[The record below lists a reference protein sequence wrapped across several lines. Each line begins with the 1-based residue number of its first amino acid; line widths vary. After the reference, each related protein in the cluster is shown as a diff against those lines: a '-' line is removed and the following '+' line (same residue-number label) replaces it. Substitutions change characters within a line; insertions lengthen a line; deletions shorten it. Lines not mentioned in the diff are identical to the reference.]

1 MHIALFNIPAYG
13 HVTPT
18 LAVVAELV
26 RRGHRV
32 SYAVTEEFASQ
43 VGATGARLVPYTT
56 TLPSATRVE
65 DWPSDD
71 PVAMAT
77 IALDEAVAILPELQA
92 AFDGDRPDL
101 VLHDFGALTARRL
114 AHRWNV
120 PAVCLASTHVYGANA
135 EERAQSLENVEIW
148 LADDPRWAEHRRRFR
163 EFLDEGGLD
172 LSIDDY
178 AGLPERCLI
187 PIPREFQVNGESVD
201 ARYTF
206 VGPCLG
212 DREFQGEWAEPD
224 AGRPLLLVALGSAG
238 SRRPEFYRQCV
249 EAFGN
254 TPWQVVMSTGELAP
268 EALGPL
274 PENVEIYPSVPQ
286 LRLLARAN
294 AFITHAGMGSALEA
308 MYHEVPMVAVPQ
320 VNDQFVNAARIEE
333 LGLGVHVPLHE
344 VTPAGLRRAVE
355 GIAGDPAIADRLAAM
370 RRAIDAAGG
379 TRAAADFIERVG
391 GGSAG

>member
-32 SYAVTEEFASQ
+32 SYAVTEEFAAQ
-43 VGATGARLVPYTT
+43 VRATGARLVPYAT

-71 PVAMAT
+71 PVAMASL
-77 IALDEAVAILPELQA
+77 ALDEAVAILPGLQA
-92 AFDGDRPDL
+92 SFDEDRPDL
-101 VLHDFGALTARRL
+101 VLHDFGALAARRL

-120 PAVCLASTHVYGANA
+120 PAICLASTHVPSADD
-135 EERAQSLENVEIW
+135 EERAESLENRDIW
-148 LADDPRWAEHRRRFR
+148 FADDPGWAEHRRRFR
-163 EFLDEGGLD
+163 EFLDEAGIE

-178 AGLPERCLI
+178 VGLPERCLV
-187 PIPREFQVNGESVD
+187 PIPREFQINGECVD

-206 VGPCLG
+206 VGPCIG
-212 DREFQGEWAEPD
+212 DREFQGDWTEPA

-238 SRRPEFYRQCV
+238 SKQADFYRSCV

-254 TPWQVVMSTGELAP
+254 TPWQMVMSTGRLAP
-268 EALGPL
+268 EVLAPL
-274 PENVEIYPSVPQ
+274 PANVNAYSSVPQ
-286 LRLLARAN
+286 LRLLARAD

-320 VNDQFVNAARIEE
+320 INDQFVNAAQIEA
-333 LGLGVHVPLHE
+333 LGLGVHLPLSE
-344 VTPAGLRRAVE
+344 ATPARLRGAAEAIAADPV
-355 GIAGDPAIADRLAAM
+355 IAGHLAAM

-379 TRAAADFIERVG
+379 TSAACDFIERLLP
-391 GGSAG
+391 

>member
-18 LAVVAELV
+18 LAVVTELV

-43 VGATGARLVPYTT
+43 VRATGARLVPYTT
-56 TLPSATRVE
+56 TLPSATRAE
-65 DWPSDD
+65 DWPWDD
-71 PVAMAT
+71 PVAMAS
-77 IALDEAVAILPELQA
+77 IALDEAVAILPGQQA

-120 PAVCLASTHVYGANA
+120 PAVCLASTHVSGADA
-135 EERAQSLENVEIW
+135 AERAQSLENMEIW
-148 LADDPRWAEHRRRFR
+148 LADDPRWTEHRRKFR

-178 AGLPERCLI
+178 TGLPERCLV
-187 PIPREFQVNGESVD
+187 PIPREFQVNGEAVD

-206 VGPCLG
+206 VGPCIG

-238 SRRPEFYRQCV
+238 SKQPEFYRRCV

-254 TPWQVVMSTGELAP
+254 TPWQVVMSTGGLAP
-268 EALGPL
+268 DALGPL
-274 PENVEIYPSVPQ
+274 PANVQAYPSVPQ
-286 LRLLARAN
+286 LRVLARAN

-333 LGLGVHVPLHE
+333 LGLGVHVPLDE
-344 VTPAGLRRAVE
+344 ATPVELRKAVDD
-355 GIAGDPAIADRLAAM
+355 IAGDLGIAERLAAM
-370 RRAIDAAGG
+370 RRSIDAAGG
-379 TRAAADFIERVG
+379 TRAAADFIERLLP
-391 GGSAG
+391 

>member
-32 SYAVTEEFASQ
+32 SYAVTEEFASP
-43 VGATGARLVPYTT
+43 VHAAGARLVPYTT

-71 PVAMAT
+71 PVAMAAL
-77 IALDEAVAILPELQA
+77 ALDEAVAILPGQLA

-120 PAVCLASTHVYGANA
+120 PAVCLASTHVSSADA
-135 EERAQSLENVEIW
+135 EERAMGLKNMELMLS
-148 LADDPRWAEHRRRFR
+148 DDPRWVEHRRKFR
-163 EFLDEGGLD
+163 EFLDEDGIG

-178 AGLPERCLI
+178 LGLPDRCLV
-187 PIPREFQVNGESVD
+187 PIPREFQVYGDFVD
-201 ARYTF
+201 SRYAF
-206 VGPCLG
+206 VGPCIG
-212 DREFQGEWAEPD
+212 DRPFQGDWTEPD
-224 AGRPLLLVALGSAG
+224 AGRQVLLVALGSAG
-238 SRRPEFYRQCV
+238 IARPDLYLACV
-249 EAFGN
+249 AAFGN
-254 TPWQVVMSTGELAP
+254 TPWRVTMSIGELAP

-274 PENVEIYPSVPQ
+274 PANVRAYASVPQ
-286 LRLLARAN
+286 LRVLTRAN
-294 AFITHAGMGSALEA
+294 AFITHAGMGSVLEA

-333 LGLGVHVPLHE
+333 LGLGVHVPLSE
-344 VTPAGLRRAVE
+344 ATPARLRAAVDDLL
-355 GIAGDPAIADRLAAM
+355 AAPHTADNLAAM

-379 TRAAADFIERVG
+379 TRAAADFIERLLPL
-391 GGSAG
+391 S